1 VPSRRNLALFAL
13 IIAIVGAGASTYLG
27 FSATTLLS
35 GPRTTPEQVVVI
47 IVPGSAV
54 NPKLGFTPAIITV
67 VIGVNNTVI
76 WKNEDSDSHTAHSNI
91 PEFNSGFIPPGGS
104 FEHSFERAGSYP
116 YHCDPHPWMTG
127 LVVVKALNGREAL
140 QPEWPF
146 QTMPQFPRLENLL
159 VLIVL

>member
-13 IIAIVGAGASTYLG
+13 IIAIVGVGASTYLG

-35 GPRTTPEQVVVI
+35 GPRTPPEQVVVI

-67 VIGVNNTVI
+67 VIGVNSTVI
-76 WKNEDSDSHTAHSNI
+76 WKNEDSDSHGPSNI

-104 FEHSFERAGSYP
+104 FEHTFERAGSYP

-127 LVVVKALNGREAL
+127 LVVVKALNVGGTL
-140 QPEWPF
+140 QPEWAS
-146 QTMPQFPRLENLL
+146 QAMPQFPRLDLL
-159 VLIVL
+159 ASIFL